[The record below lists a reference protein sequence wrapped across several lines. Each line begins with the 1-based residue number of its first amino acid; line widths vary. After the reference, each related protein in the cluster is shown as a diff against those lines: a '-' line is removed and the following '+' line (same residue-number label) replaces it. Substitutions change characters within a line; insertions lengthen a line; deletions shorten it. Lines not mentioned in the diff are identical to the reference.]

1 MTNTFGSGQQ
11 PMGTPNPDAVQESIR
26 KMVKI
31 NPDLAKDPTSISA
44 IANRYG
50 LKSDEVASMLA
61 TQQHKGAA
69 SRGIWGTITS
79 GIGTAWNG
87 ITSGVGAVAHDV
99 VHFSPRN
106 AWHAVEG
113 VSNAMSSIQ
122 QGLQNP
128 TNWPATARGLFQT
141 VKDVPGQVKGAIQ
154 QVQDVQSFFQNPFQT
169 VNKTTGQTAFG
180 KVASDV
186 SNLAMLP
193 QTLAAATASEAK
205 RNGNYFAF
213 GHLVGTVAE
222 AALLK
227 KIPTRLVG
235 EEVTAGEFAQQQA
248 TAQLARDQALVD
260 SATGGLDFAKQADVA
275 QAAQR
280 LRASNTTWNLENQIR
295 NLENNSAQNAGATE
309 RIAALQEKLRA
320 TQEAAAKEA
329 GTTEPSSYAT
339 NFNKSTNASIR
350 VARALGKP
358 ITIPL
363 EALKAF
369 HRVMGGT
376 LMNIAGLLRMP
387 GIQSDPHLWELARQ
401 GKVEDANGKV
411 TTVGDAIATALNQPQ
426 GFFHD
431 IMSRVI
437 NLDLAFFADDPL
449 VKGMKLVGQA
459 KSAAGFTGTLS
470 RYFGGLGITHPGDF
484 TRAYQQYS
492 SVRRAINYIAAHNAV
507 AINKTFRNM
516 FNGRMLVTLEKASTP
531 QEVLSAFED
540 SFGAVDFISSTVPTM
555 GWYSGFKT
563 ALTGTLGE
571 KFGTL
576 GRLLES
582 DLVID
587 ADIRE
592 QIMKQTG
599 YDVAPKN
606 DLYERLAPPGKI
618 KVLMRERLRSQFV
631 RSQQIFDKSTL
642 TFNNRVVVPGSVDAI
657 NAIAD
662 MMRAIPGTPEMI
674 IDDVSALL
682 IHNAYDPAAYTR
694 AYREAFYKLIT
705 RPTEAQ
711 MPRAEFEAVNN
722 ALSDHIWDM
731 VNKLTG
737 NDGGGYTGNYIATKD
752 GWRNMVDTPMGPKA
766 AGIGDNHLGK
776 LILPNPRQIKRL
788 QRNILAVATE
798 LKSYA
803 ADQALLDTTT
813 SLEHWV
819 SIANFSDKHIEQIL
833 SDLKKGLEEKRIS
846 TKELW
851 ERENIYKGYG
861 NKFRSMLKQYEIW
874 LQNDA
879 MKGLTRS
886 QKIALVIKNTEDE
899 MVKVKEQF
907 GRLSDDI
914 TSRLGIV
921 PPGFEAKAEDLA
933 TFAEENGTTADAML
947 DAMDILRG
955 EREAIEDMTARM
967 HATIN
972 TSFDNP
978 KEVLKSAQ
986 MVASLTIENAEAKS
1000 EYLKKFKEELDL
1012 KTESVAGKRA
1022 PVKFLAEHTF
1032 GKRNLR
1038 SNREMVVDLM
1048 QGYLNKYFKPLAL
1061 ASIGWALR
1069 VSTSEAMLNA
1079 LRIGGN
1085 NFFDAHLAASIAKHE
1100 FKLGNSMEKLA
1111 EEGRAEKMMLRNVV
1125 GGLMLGLEREVL
1137 SIANPQRARLVND
1150 AVDLMHRHDGHYP
1163 MSMHSNTDTVA
1174 GDSIENSVMGAV
1186 HSVDKDGN
1194 PKISRMYR
1202 GENHTII
1209 GNNDAG
1215 AGTAL
1220 HENLSMVFND
1230 AILSVGAK
1238 YLYAES
1244 KGAGIASFAL
1254 NSEAMTQRVVKESVK
1269 RIETGPGKEVW
1280 KARNQFVSDLRAEVE
1295 NMSEFKALNEEERNQ
1310 IIQAVNDTAK
1320 TVESLTDEQF
1330 PKYLRGTYDAQN
1342 RAIANTENAIKRIE
1356 QQIEVQ
1362 ERIVKEY
1369 EEAWRV
1375 GAINDATPEERLT
1388 IGEKL
1393 DEADARLRTLG
1404 SARTLLDRE
1413 IENHPFRRF
1422 YTTIESGAALNP
1434 YKPALN
1440 DLRQKLTD
1448 KVSKSQQETEAR
1460 LRELLGD
1467 KPLAL
1472 PQGGFA
1478 DLSTERMLT
1487 FKDAGGNPV
1496 PNEEMYRQVFESHP
1510 ELWSDNEAYNKWLPV
1525 GMPGVHGRD
1534 FLDALGGRAE
1544 IAEVQRLIKHE
1555 QQLSALHDA
1564 LRASKFKE
1572 AYAILHDLDPL
1583 SISATRPVLTEGSAD
1598 LSRATEAF
1606 SVDGVSP
1613 ELILGHG
1620 RTQEKTLAD
1629 LALLDRQNKSLDV
1642 PNMFSKSFFPNYA
1655 PTEAGKATF
1664 TADFE
1669 KHLNALTSKKAT
1681 ETEKATAAKWFFKI
1695 VDPDPEKWAT
1705 TANKVWKQ
1713 NLESYLINKTKVKDR
1728 EDYYALLEQRKQLSA
1743 DRSKIGVEKR
1753 QILKQTG
1760 LADSADDLTDVA
1772 EKRYIEAANHLDALQ
1787 GQRAMNDAKL
1797 AKAHMKRDE
1806 LEQHVIAQD
1815 AKMREKFAKDANKMY
1830 EARIRKGQK
1839 GMSTI
1844 MRRIE
1849 ARTATINKSLEKT
1862 AASVI
1867 DDVVSGLSAKGLSGA
1882 EAHAAL
1888 RERLTDFMY
1897 AHLNSLDSN
1906 QLAPFLRSYCPRQ
1919 FESTG
1924 DPMLDWAQD
1933 ITEHLLTL
1941 TTADANKQFFPELAQ
1956 QMAEGNFW
1964 GPQKTAHWLGAGIK
1978 ARKPMPSNFPAR
1990 EFIPPLAKGSKSNLL
2005 ISLSDKLHTKVL
2017 APIVNELVREPVFLW
2032 EYHQQM
2038 ELLRPRIQLGLI
2050 TKDQAMIQAEINATL
2065 NMNKFVHDPL
2075 GKTVWENNWRVAAP
2089 FYFAK
2094 NQAMRRALRMSGDN
2108 LAAFYKYLHLNL
2120 AVTDF
2125 VAQSSLGQ
2133 NNFVVPGSEV
2143 ISGLG
2148 AGVTGSIMYAFGYKP
2163 LTGMD
2168 QMNFSFG
2175 GSPSSVA
2182 SIIITGTKPGI
2193 MNVAREMVAIPFA
2206 PTVTF
2211 PAKLVYETLFHYNPL
2226 VEQVLT
2232 DLLGETA
2239 MRSTA
2244 LDDLMPSSLVRNTIK
2259 GVTGFFDQNNASV
2272 YTSTELYVMQ
2282 DMAQQKFNEAYDKV
2296 RKEYPSVS
2304 QADIKRFGS
2313 KEQLWAFYAVREFSQ
2328 YFNQGANMQS
2338 FMNNVNRRTAFL
2350 YSMKTILSFASPT
2363 AVNIGQNFLKNKEF
2377 DAISKEKDQQGNLK
2391 FPTYFLQADEFS
2403 RRYPKDIFGLI
2414 GHTKSTGARWSITD
2428 ADLKFMENNWG
2439 TVQSMPNATA
2449 YLVGSSGSPYNSRAL
2464 QLEYALGVR
2473 KRETPQEFMKSL
2485 FVTLGNRY
2493 YGQLYDGLKSDPSNI
2508 DSSTGGL
2515 NYKAGMQLRSMSTTY
2530 GQTVNPTWL
2539 ADRNSGRKNNVA
2551 YKTYNE
2557 IVTMVNDPHYHS
2569 TFTSEQLSV
2578 YKDLIQ
2584 LRKGYEDA
2592 YNQRI
2597 LNGEKTGIL
2606 RSEWYSYCDQ
2616 LAKNPEW
2623 KDYSGFVNDVMKNL
2637 PSPQ

>member
-1 MTNTFGSGQQ
+1 MTNNLGSGQQ
-11 PMGTPNPDAVQESIR
+11 PVTSPNPDPVQESIR
-26 KMVKI
+26 RMVKA
-31 NPDLAKDPTSISA
+31 NPALAKDPTAVSA

-50 LKSDEVASMLA
+50 IKSDQVANIIGA
-61 TQQHKGAA
+61 QHQ
-69 SRGIWGTITS
+69 SDSVHRGIWGTIT
-79 GIGTAWNG
+79 GGLGAAWHG
-87 ITSGVGAVAHDV
+87 ITSGVSAIGRDISN
-99 VHFSPRN
+99 FSPSD
-106 AWHAVEG
+106 AFHSLEG
-113 VSNAMSSIQ
+113 IAKTGASIE
-122 QGLQNP
+122 QGLYNP
-128 TNWPATARGLFQT
+128 ANWPAVGRGLFQT
-141 VKDVPGQVKGAIQ
+141 VKDIPGQVKGLVQ
-154 QVQDVQSFFQNPFQT
+154 QGIDVQNVLTNPFQS
-169 VNKTTGQTAFG
+169 VSPTGQTAFG
-180 KVASDV
+180 KAASDV
-186 SNLAMLP
+186 SDLAMLP

-213 GHLVGTVAE
+213 GHLAGTVAE

-227 KIPTRLVG
+227 KIPTALAG
-235 EEVTAGEFAQQQA
+235 EEVTAGEFAQRQA
-248 TAQLARDQALVD
+248 AAQIARDQATVE
-260 SATGGLDFAKQADVA
+260 SASTGGLDFAKQAEAA

-280 LRASNTTWNLENQIR
+280 LRASNTTWHLENQIR
-295 NLENNSAQNAGATE
+295 NLANNPESLNFEE
-309 RIAALQEKLRA
+309 RMSALQEKLRVA
-320 TQEAAAKEA
+320 RETSARESGAS
-329 GTTEPSSYAT
+329 GPSSYAT
-339 NFNKSTNASIR
+339 DFNKSTNAAIR

-358 ITIPL
+358 ITVPL
-363 EALKAF
+363 EVLKAF

-376 LMNIAGLLRMP
+376 TMNIAGLLRMP

-411 TTVGDAIATALNQPQ
+411 TTVGDAIASALNQPQ

-431 IMSRVI
+431 IMSRVV

-492 SVRRAINYIAAHNAV
+492 SVRRAIDYIATHSAPE
-507 AINKTFRNM
+507 INKTFRNM
-516 FNGRMLVTLEKASTP
+516 FNGRMLVELEKAKTP

-540 SFGAVDFISSTVPTM
+540 SFGAVDFVASTAPTM

-563 ALTGTLGE
+563 ALTGALGE

-582 DLVID
+582 DLILD

-606 DLYERLAPPGKI
+606 DLYERLAPAGKI

-631 RSQQIFDKSTL
+631 RSQQVFDKSTL
-642 TFNNRVVVPGSVDAI
+642 TFNNRVIVPGSVGAI

-674 IDDVSALL
+674 IDDVSSLL

-694 AYREAFYKLIT
+694 AYREAMYRLIT

-711 MPRAEFEAVNN
+711 MPRAEFETVNN
-722 ALSDHIWDM
+722 ALGDHIWDM

-752 GWRNMVDTPMGPKA
+752 GWRNMVQTPYGPKA
-766 AGIGDNHLGK
+766 AGIGENHLGK

-788 QRNILAVATE
+788 QRNILQVSQE

-803 ADQALLDTTT
+803 ADQALLDTKT
-813 SLEHWV
+813 SLDQWT
-819 SIANFSDKHIEQIL
+819 SIANFSEKHIEQIL
-833 SDLKKGLEEKRIS
+833 GDLKKGLEEKRIS
-846 TKELW
+846 TKEAW
-851 ERENIYKGYG
+851 ERENIYKGYA

-874 LQNDA
+874 LQDDA

-886 QKIALVIKNTEDE
+886 QKIALVFKNTEDE
-899 MVKVKEQF
+899 MAKVRDQF
-907 GRLSDDI
+907 LRLSDDI

-921 PPGFEAKAEDLA
+921 PPGFEAKAQDLA
-933 TFAEENGTTADAML
+933 AFAEENGTTSDAIM
-947 DAMDILRG
+947 DAMDLLRG

-972 TSFDNP
+972 TAFDNP
-978 KEVLKSAQ
+978 KEVLKSAE
-986 MVASLTIENAEAKS
+986 MVAALTIENAEAKAK
-1000 EYLKKFKEELDL
+1000 YLKDFKETLERNA
-1012 KTESVAGKRA
+1012 ESVPGKRA

-1038 SNREMVVDLM
+1038 SNREMVIDLM
-1048 QGYLNKYFKPLAL
+1048 QGYLNKFFKPLAL

-1069 VSTSEAMLNA
+1069 VSTSEAMLNS

-1085 NFFDAHLAASIAKHE
+1085 NFFDSHLAASIAKHE

-1111 EEGRAEKMMLRNVV
+1111 AEGKAEKMMLRNVV

-1163 MSMHSNTDTVA
+1163 MSMHSNSDSVS
-1174 GDSIENSVMGAV
+1174 GDSLENSVMGAV
-1186 HSVDKDGN
+1186 HSVDADGN
-1194 PKISRMYR
+1194 PKVSRMYR
-1202 GENHTII
+1202 TDKHTII

-1220 HENLSMVFND
+1220 HENLSMVYND

-1238 YLYAES
+1238 FLHAES
-1244 KGAGIASFAL
+1244 KGAGIASFTL
-1254 NSEAMTQRVVKESVK
+1254 NEEAVMKKVVSEAVK
-1269 RIETGPGKEVW
+1269 RIEEGPGKEVW
-1280 KARNQFVSDLRAEVE
+1280 KARNKIIDDLRAEAE
-1295 NMSEFKALNEEERNQ
+1295 NMSEFKALNDEEKAQVLAAIKE
-1310 IIQAVNDTAK
+1310 TAK
-1320 TVESLTDEQF
+1320 TVDQITSDQV

-1342 RAIANTENAIKRIE
+1342 RAIASTENAISRIE
-1356 QQIEVQ
+1356 QQMQTQ

-1369 EEAWRV
+1369 EEAWLSGAV
-1375 GAINDATPEERLT
+1375 GDATPEERLT
-1388 IGEKL
+1388 IGEQL

-1404 SARTLLDRE
+1404 SARALLQQE

-1422 YTTIESGAALNP
+1422 YTTIEKGAALNP
-1434 YKPALN
+1434 YKTVLN
-1440 DLRQKLTD
+1440 DLRGKLTG
-1448 KVSKSQQETEAR
+1448 KVAASQRETEAR

-1472 PQGGFA
+1472 PRGGFA

-1487 FKDAGGNPV
+1487 FKDAEGNPV
-1496 PNEEMYRQVFESHP
+1496 PNESLYRQVFENHP
-1510 ELWSDNEAYNKWLPV
+1510 ELWSDNEAYSKWLPI
-1525 GMPGVHGRD
+1525 GMPGVRGRD

-1544 IAEVQRLIKHE
+1544 IAEVQRLVKHE

-1564 LRASKFKE
+1564 LRANKFKE

-1583 SISATRPVLTEGSAD
+1583 SVSATRPVLTEGSAD
-1598 LSRATEAF
+1598 LSHATEAF

-1620 RTQEKTLAD
+1620 RTQGKTLAD
-1629 LALLDRQNKSLDV
+1629 LALLDRQNKSLDI
-1642 PNMFSKSFFPNYA
+1642 PRMFNKRFFPNYS
-1655 PTEAGKATF
+1655 PERPKSEQYF
-1664 TADFE
+1664 KYDFE
-1669 KHLNALTSKKAT
+1669 KHLSALTRKGAT
-1681 ETEKATAAKWFFKI
+1681 QEEKDVAARWFSLFI
-1695 VDPDPEKWAT
+1695 DADPEKWAT

-1713 NLESYLINKTKVKDR
+1713 NYETYLIRNTKIKER

-1743 DRSKIGVEKR
+1743 DRSRIGVEKR
-1753 QILKQTG
+1753 QILKKTG
-1760 LADSADDLTDVA
+1760 LAKSADELTDVA
-1772 EKRYIEAANHLDALQ
+1772 EKRYIDAANHLEALQ
-1787 GQRAMNDAKL
+1787 GQRAMYDSKL
-1797 AKAHMKRDE
+1797 VAAHAKRDE
-1806 LEQHVIAQD
+1806 LEQHVVAQD
-1815 AKMREKFAKDANKMY
+1815 SKMRDKLAKDAGKMY
-1830 EARIRKGQK
+1830 AARIRKGQK
-1839 GMSTI
+1839 GMGTI

-1849 ARTATINKSLEKT
+1849 ARTETINKSLEKT

-1867 DDVVSGLSAKGLSGA
+1867 DDVVSGLSSKELSGA
-1882 EAHAAL
+1882 AAHDAL
-1888 RERLTDFMY
+1888 RQRLTDFMY
-1897 AHLNSLDSN
+1897 AHLHSMEPD
-1906 QLAPFLRSYCPRQ
+1906 QLAPFLRSYSPRE

-1933 ITEHLLTL
+1933 IAEHLLTL
-1941 TTADANKQFFPELAQ
+1941 TTADANKQFFPEIAQ
-1956 QMAEGNFW
+1956 QMAEGNLW
-1964 GPQKTAHWLGAGIK
+1964 GPQKTAHWLAAGIK
-1978 ARKPMPSNFPAR
+1978 AKKPMPSNFPAR
-1990 EFIPPLAKGSKSNLL
+1990 EFVPPLAKGSRSNLL

-2038 ELLRPRIQLGLI
+2038 ELLRPQIQLGLI
-2050 TKDQAMIQAEINATL
+2050 TKDEAMLKAEINATL

-2133 NNFVVPGSEV
+2133 NNFVVPGSE
-2143 ISGLG
+2143 IIAGLG
-2148 AGVTGSIMYAFGYKP
+2148 AGVTGSVLYAFGYKP
-2163 LTGMD
+2163 VTGMD
-2168 QMNFSFG
+2168 QLDFSFG
-2175 GSPSSVA
+2175 GSPSSVS
-2182 SIIITGTKPGI
+2182 SIIITGTKPG
-2193 MNVAREMVAIPFA
+2193 MSNVAKEMIAIPFA

-2211 PAKLVYETLFHYNPL
+2211 PAKAMYETLFHKNPL
-2226 VEQVLT
+2226 VERVMT
-2232 DLLGETA
+2232 DILGETA
-2239 MRSTA
+2239 MRSSA
-2244 LDDLMPSSLVRNTIK
+2244 LDDLMPNSLVRNTIK
-2259 GVTGFFDQNNASV
+2259 GGIGFSDQNNASV

-2304 QADIKRFGS
+2304 QADISRFGS
-2313 KEQLWAFYAVREFSQ
+2313 KEQLWSFLAMREFSK
-2328 YFNQGANMQS
+2328 YFENPDTMQS
-2338 FMNNVNRRTAFL
+2338 FMNSVNLRTAFL
-2350 YSMKTILSFASPT
+2350 YSMKTVLSFSSPT

-2377 DAISKEKDQQGNLK
+2377 DAISKEKDAQGNLK
-2391 FPTYFLQADEFS
+2391 YPTYFLQADEFS
-2403 RRYPKDIFGLI
+2403 RRYPKEVFGLI
-2414 GHTKSTGARWSITD
+2414 GHTKSAGARWSITD
-2428 ADLKFMENNWG
+2428 ADLSFMEKHWELIHD
-2439 TVQSMPNATA
+2439 TRNASA
-2449 YLVGSSGSPYNSRAL
+2449 YLVGSSGSPYSSRAL
-2464 QLEYALGVR
+2464 DLEYALGVR
-2473 KRETPQEFMKSL
+2473 NRETPKEFLSAL

-2493 YGQLYDGLKSDPSNI
+2493 YGMLYDGLKADPGNI
-2508 DSSTGGL
+2508 DPATGGL
-2515 NYKAGMQLRSMSTTY
+2515 NYKAAMQLRSMATSY

-2539 ADRNSGRKNNVA
+2539 ADKNSGRKNNVA

-2557 IVTMVNDPHYHS
+2557 MVKMVDTPKYHS
-2569 TFTSEQLSV
+2569 MFTGDQLSM
-2578 YKDLIQ
+2578 YKQLID
-2584 LRKGYEDA
+2584 LRKQYEDA
-2592 YNQRI
+2592 YNQRV
-2597 LNGEKTGIL
+2597 LNGEKTGVL

-2616 LAKNPEW
+2616 LAKNPDF

-2637 PSPQ
+2637 PNPQ